1 MARGITKIRRDKR
14 VGKRTRKEIF
24 AKRKTIAAA
33 KGAGTKQLRLGET
46 GLDYRPMGS
55 LIEGQVIKKGVVGMA
70 TRAVANN
77 EQMRKIQKMDARYL
91 QGMYENNRLLF
102 DVYFSYDNIESH
114 DGYYTVGDEKLEDI
128 DLLIREYER
137 IYGPL

>member
-1 MARGITKIRRDKR
+1 MARGITKR
-14 VGKRTRKEIF
+14 RTRKSVGGRTRQGIY
-24 AKRKTIAAA
+24 ARRIAVATA
-33 KGAGTKQLRLGET
+33 KGEGTKQLTLGQR
-46 GLDYRPMGS
+46 GLDYHPMGS
-55 LIEGQVIKKGVVGMA
+55 LIEGQVVKKGVIGMA
-70 TRAVANN
+70 TRAIATN
-77 EQMRKIQKMDARYL
+77 EQMRKIQKMDPRYL

-102 DVYFSYDNIESH
+102 DIYFSYDNIAEH